1 MCQTIIKLNKM
12 KHTLKYLV
20 KLLFVI
26 ILPLMVS
33 IAAITLLISNY
44 SYTVPLFTVYEVAFI
59 IILLVGT
66 LFNAIFYSIVM
77 SKTRLLPE
85 IKIEYMPMIG
95 LGVGID
101 LKSRIP
107 TLAIMAPLCVIEIRP
122 HRASKAG

>member
-1 MCQTIIKLNKM
+1 M

-95 LGVGID
+95 LGVGVD